1 MLYSKKYPLLTILLL
16 TFILFISACS
26 NSSSANIENK
36 SEIETNTKVL
46 RVSYNKNGL
55 DKEKN
60 ANEQIHNQDRWES
73 FNRRIFRLNKGLDTV
88 LVKPAAKAYKFVT
101 PEIIDKSVS
110 NFFSN
115 IGDVGNAFNN
125 LLQFKPADA
134 INDSARFLFNSTF
147 GLAGFLDIASEMELE
162 KHDEDF
168 GQTLAKWGVS
178 SGPYLM
184 LPFLGPSTVRDAGAR
199 FSIDAV
205 TDPVSY
211 QDEAFALTA
220 LKILDIRADLLL
232 QEEAFKGLADDEYS
246 AVRDAWLQ
254 RREYLIRDGAIDEQG
269 QSDLIDELESLD
281 DE

>member
-36 SEIETNTKVL
+36 SKIETNTKVL

-168 GQTLAKWGVS
+168 GQTLAKWGVG

-254 RREYLIRDGAIDEQG
+254 RREYLIRDGAIDKQG

>member
-168 GQTLAKWGVS
+168 GQTLAKWGVG